1 MFHGAIGQESG
12 AASCDGREP
21 PSRPSPGRG
30 RRETASSQQAG
41 DSNAAAPASAC
52 VSPRKNAN
60 TTTAVALTGDP
71 ALEGLQSLR
80 LSFEYRDEP
89 GRPWAQWTNLP
100 LAFQGRPVDLSQR
113 EGIRLT
119 LRTDG
124 PRVVRVD
131 LASRLY
137 EAGVE
142 GIKFGWE
149 VTTSSEPLSVELRF
163 ADAGLPVWARATS
176 DQLATIRARVDAL
189 SFQPMCNGREAGGGL
204 LPEGT
209 SDPGFLEL
217 DSIQVF

>member
-1 MFHGAIGQESG
+1 MLKHNIPLLHARARARRNGLTSAALDLSTSNPNDFESLDEAVVTLLG
-12 AASCDGREP
+12 SF
-21 PSRPSPGRG
+21 
-30 RRETASSQQAG
+30 
-41 DSNAAAPASAC
+41 SNP
-52 VSPRKNAN
+52 N
-60 TTTAVALTGDP
+60 TTTAVALTSASGEP
-71 ALEGLQSLR
+71 PLEGLQSLR

-89 GRPWAQWTNLP
+89 GRPWAQWINLP

-131 LASRLY
+131 LDSRLY

-142 GIKFGWE
+142 GIKFGWD
-149 VTTSSEPLSVELRF
+149 VAASSEPLSVELRF
-163 ADAGLPVWARATS
+163 TEASMPVWARATG
-176 DQLATIRARVDAL
+176 DQLAAIRERVDAL

-204 LPEGT
+204 LPEGA
-209 SDPGFLEL
+209 SDAGFLEL